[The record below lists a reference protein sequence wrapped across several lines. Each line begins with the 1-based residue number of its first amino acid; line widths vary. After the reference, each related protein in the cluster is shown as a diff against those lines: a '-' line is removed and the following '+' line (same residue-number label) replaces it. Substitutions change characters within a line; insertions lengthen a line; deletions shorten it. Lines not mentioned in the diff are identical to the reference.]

1 MRESEFLLFSPPA
14 AMAALEPSLSKLA
27 TWASLGFA
35 VAVLAGWVVEAAV
48 KWAVAWLLSH
58 FQ

>member
-1 MRESEFLLFSPPA
+1 LSA
-14 AMAALEPSLSKLA
+14 AAIELSRPKL
-27 TWASLGFA
+27 TTRASVGFA

-48 KWAVAWLLSH
+48 KWAVGWVLSH

>member
-1 MRESEFLLFSPPA
+1 LNLPA
-14 AMAALEPSLSKLA
+14 AVALQMLRSKLA
-27 TWASLGFA
+27 NWASIGFA

-48 KWAVAWLLSH
+48 KWAVGWVLSH